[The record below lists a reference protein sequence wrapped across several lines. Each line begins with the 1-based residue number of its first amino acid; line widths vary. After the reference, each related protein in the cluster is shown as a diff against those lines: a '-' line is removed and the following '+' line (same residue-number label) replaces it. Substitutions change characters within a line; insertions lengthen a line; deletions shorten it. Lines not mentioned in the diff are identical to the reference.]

1 YGAPVVEPPR
11 VTSPLMALVPSVV
24 PSAPTPG
31 AVVAAAPPPAVLA
44 AATQPGPSLVLS
56 IANPQ
61 PNDLLP
67 RGRYVMQ
74 GLAFDRAA
82 NSGSGV
88 DRVSIF
94 VDNRDAGGLH
104 VGDATLGQPG
114 ATGFTVTAD
123 LSRIGGSHTLYVYAR
138 SSV

>member
-74 GLAFDRAA
+74 GQAFDRAA
-82 NSGSGV
+82 ASGSGV
-88 DRVSIF
+88 DRVSVF
-94 VDNRDAGGLH
+94 LDDRDSGGQHLAD
-104 VGDATLGQPG
+104 GTLGQPT
-114 ATGFTVTAD
+114 ATAFTVTAD
-123 LSRIGGSHTLYVYAR
+123 FSRLSGAHNLFVYAR
-138 SSV
+138 SS